1 METTLFKGLIG
12 QERWQKYFAEVLAR
26 QKMSHAYLFSGP
38 EHLGKRTFVG
48 AVVRS
53 LLCASPATS
62 GVPCTHCASCRAWRG
77 EAHPELV
84 ELKLKLEATS
94 VGVEE
99 VRGFIQALVSTPSLG
114 KYRVGVLRDVNQI
127 TLEGLSVLLK
137 TIEEPAQSVVLLLV
151 ADRLH
156 PLPATVQSRLQHC
169 VFTPM
174 KRAALAVA

>member
-1 METTLFKGLIG
+1 METTLFKGFIG
-12 QERWQKYFAEVLAR
+12 QERWQKYFAEVLAQ

-62 GVPCTHCASCRAWRG
+62 GVPCTHCASCRDWRG

-99 VRGFIQALVSTPSLG
+99 VRG
-114 KYRVGVLRDVNQI
+114 
-127 TLEGLSVLLK
+127 
-137 TIEEPAQSVVLLLV
+137 
-151 ADRLH
+151 
-156 PLPATVQSRLQHC
+156 
-169 VFTPM
+169 
-174 KRAALAVA
+174 